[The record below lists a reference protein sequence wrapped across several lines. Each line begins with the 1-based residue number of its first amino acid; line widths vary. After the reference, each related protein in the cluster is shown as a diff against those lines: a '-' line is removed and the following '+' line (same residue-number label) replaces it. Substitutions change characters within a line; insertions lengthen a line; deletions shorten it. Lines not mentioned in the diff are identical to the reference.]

1 MSAYQPPAQ
10 DGRQSLPEFIAM
22 VALLISMV
30 ALTIDAM
37 LPALPAIGRDL
48 AVPQA
53 NDTQLVVSVFFL
65 GFGLGQMIY
74 GPISDSL
81 GRKPVI
87 ICGLLVF
94 GLGCVLSMTASDYT
108 VMLIGR
114 VLQGLGVAGPRIVT
128 IAIVRDRYA
137 GRGMAR
143 IMSFVMAVFIIVP
156 AVAPS
161 LGQGIMHLADWR
173 AIFFSLIA
181 LGLIGGL
188 WMQLRLE
195 ETLTGDN
202 RAPLS
207 VRRVWAAVLE
217 TLRTRVALG
226 YTIAG
231 GFIFGAF
238 VGYLSMAQQVFQTV
252 YGVGDDFPLFF
263 AVLALSIG
271 ASSVVNAKLVM
282 RLGMRFLSFLA
293 VFALTVLSAGFALAA
308 FLLDGGLP
316 FLGFMAWGVLSFFWV
331 GLLFGNLNA
340 LAMEPLGHIAGTAAS
355 VIGAGSTLLSIV
367 FGVMVGQAFD
377 GTTVPLLAGFAVLG
391 LGCGLT
397 MLITNRGLGGGPVGD
412 SDTAK
417 S

>member
-1 MSAYQPPAQ
+1 MTDTSATA
-10 DGRQSLPEFIAM
+10 GRQSLPEFIAL

-48 AVPQA
+48 AVLRA
-53 NDTQLVVSVFFL
+53 NDTQLVVSLFFL
-65 GFGLGQMIY
+65 GFALGQLIY
-74 GPISDSL
+74 GPLSDSL
-81 GRKPVI
+81 GRKGVI
-87 ICGLLVF
+87 LAGLVVF
-94 GLGCVLSMTASDYT
+94 GAGCVLSMTATDYT

-114 VLQGLGVAGPRIVT
+114 VLQGLGVAAPRIVT
-128 IAIVRDRYA
+128 LAIVRDRYA

-143 IMSFVMAVFIIVP
+143 IMSFVMAVFIVVP
-156 AVAPS
+156 ALAPS
-161 LGQGIMHLADWR
+161 LGQGIEHLADWR

-188 WMQLRLE
+188 WMHVRLE
-195 ETLTGDN
+195 ETLPREN

-207 VRRVWAAVLE
+207 AGRVWSAVVE
-217 TLRTRVALG
+217 TLKTRVAAG

-238 VGYLSMAQQVFQTV
+238 VGYLSTAQQVFQTV
-252 YGVGDDFPLFF
+252 YGVGDDFPIYF

-271 ASSVVNAKLVM
+271 ASSFLNARLVM

-293 VFALTVLSAGFALAA
+293 VFAMSALSAGFALAA
-308 FLLDGGLP
+308 YFLDGGLP

-355 VIGAGSTLLSIV
+355 VIGAGSTLLSMV
-367 FGVMVGQAFD
+367 FGVAVGQAFD
-377 GTTVPLLAGFAVLG
+377 GSAVPLIGGFAVLG
-391 LGCGLT
+391 LGCGVT
-397 MLITNRGLGGGPVGD
+397 MLITNRGWHGAD
-412 SDTAK
+412 SA
-417 S
+417 

>member
-1 MSAYQPPAQ
+1 MTDTSAAA
-10 DGRQSLPEFIAM
+10 GRQSLPEFIAL

-37 LPALPAIGRDL
+37 LPALPAIGEDL
-48 AVPQA
+48 AVLRA
-53 NDTQLVVSVFFL
+53 NDTQLVVSLFFL
-65 GFGLGQMIY
+65 GFAIGQFIY
-74 GPISDSL
+74 GPLSDSL
-81 GRKPVI
+81 GRKGVI
-87 ICGLLVF
+87 LAGLAVF
-94 GLGCVLSMTASDYT
+94 GAGCVLSMTATDYT

-114 VLQGLGVAGPRIVT
+114 VLQGLGVAAPRIVT
-128 IAIVRDRYA
+128 LAIVRDRYA

-156 AVAPS
+156 ALAPS
-161 LGQGIMHLADWR
+161 LGQGIEHLADWR

-181 LGLIGGL
+181 LGLVGGL
-188 WMQLRLE
+188 WMQVRLE
-195 ETLTGDN
+195 ETLPREN

-207 VRRVWAAVLE
+207 AGRVWAAVVE
-217 TLRTRVALG
+217 TLKTRVAAG

-238 VGYLSMAQQVFQTV
+238 VGYLSTAQQVFQTV
-252 YGVGDDFPLFF
+252 YGVGDDFPIYF

-271 ASSVVNAKLVM
+271 VSSFVNARLVM

-293 VFALTVLSAGFALAA
+293 VFAMTALSTGFALAA

-355 VIGAGSTLLSIV
+355 VIGAGSTLLSMV
-367 FGVMVGQAFD
+367 FGVAVGQAFD
-377 GTTVPLLAGFAVLG
+377 GSAVPLIGGFAVLG

-397 MLITNRGLGGGPVGD
+397 MLITNGGWHGAD
-412 SDTAK
+412 SR
-417 S
+417 